1 MRGLLKLTG
10 AACVLGQLADAA
22 ININFDQDQSIKDG
36 ASTIAFGLL
45 KYYTGNNTGDV
56 PGNLP
61 DPYFC
66 MWATLLS
73 SPAC

>member
-1 MRGLLKLTG
+1 M
-10 AACVLGQLADAA
+10 AASVKAA
-22 ININFDQDQSIKDG
+22 
-36 ASTIAFGLL
+36 ASTVAFGLL

-66 MWATLLS
+66 TAHVDS
-73 SPAC
+73 RFVVVVERSR

>member
-1 MRGLLKLTG
+1 MTVGFVYEVTRASKVRQGPPLTI
-10 AACVLGQLADAA
+10 AA
-22 ININFDQDQSIKDG
+22 SIKDA
-36 ASTIAFGLL
+36 ASTVAFGLL

-66 MWATLLS
+66 T
-73 SPAC
+73 